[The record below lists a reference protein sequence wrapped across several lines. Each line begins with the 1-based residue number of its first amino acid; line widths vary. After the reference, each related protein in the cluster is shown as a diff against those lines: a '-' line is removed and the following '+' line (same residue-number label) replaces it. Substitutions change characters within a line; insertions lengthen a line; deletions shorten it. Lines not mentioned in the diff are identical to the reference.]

1 MALVVDEPPRN
12 GTLSFYTPANG
23 GGLTILQGGLGSTV
37 LVNNDGPGF
46 EQLFTG
52 SLTSPSLETFS
63 NLQLVGV
70 GAFSLYR
77 LGLTVMTAPP
87 TNRCCEHW
95 ERPAKKAGPR
105 FARRGP
111 GCEMLRE
118 QFSAITIVPV
128 ALTFKAWVLASFSG
142 IEQDEN
148 GMDDHE

>member
-1 MALVVDEPPRN
+1 MSPPRN
-12 GTLSFYTPANG
+12 GTVSFYTPANG

-70 GAFSLYR
+70 GAFSSIGYSFNVHDGASYERVLR
-77 LGLTVMTAPP
+77 ALGETLDRKLVLVSPDAVQVA
-87 TNRCCEHW
+87 E
-95 ERPAKKAGPR
+95 K
-105 FARRGP
+105 
-111 GCEMLRE
+111 LRE
-118 QFSAITIVPV
+118 QFPAITIVPV
-128 ALTFKAWVLASFSG
+128 VLTFKAWVLASFSG

-148 GMDDHE
+148 GHV